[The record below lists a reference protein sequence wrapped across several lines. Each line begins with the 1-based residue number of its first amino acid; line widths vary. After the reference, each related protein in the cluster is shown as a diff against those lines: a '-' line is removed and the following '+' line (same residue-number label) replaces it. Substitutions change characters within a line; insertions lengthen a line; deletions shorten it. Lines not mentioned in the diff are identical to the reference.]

1 MILILNG
8 IQNPTIVF
16 MIIGIIMIASSMQ
29 ISDAISERQILE
41 WSDFQKTENT
51 SSEYDAFLSYGIKRS
66 VDWQKIDSEC
76 SFQLVSLKSEIVIF
90 SEKSWVKQD
99 KKNDELLNHEQR
111 HLDIVEIINRKGTS
125 QFQHK
130 MFQEIECDKNS
141 SDKDIENKAKSI
153 MIDFFNT
160 IEKEHRELQH
170 RYDHETEHGT
180 DKIKQKEWDKKI
192 DCLLKNVN
200 AQLCTI

>member
-1 MILILNG
+1 
-8 IQNPTIVF
+8 

-51 SSEYDAFLSYGIKRS
+51 SSEYDAFLSYGIKRD
-66 VDWQKIDSEC
+66 VAWQKMNSEC

-125 QFQHK
+125 QFQNK

-141 SDKDIENKAKSI
+141 SDKDIENKAKGV
-153 MIDFFNT
+153 MIDFFNI

-170 RYDHETEHGT
+170 RYDHDTVHGT
-180 DKIKQKEWDKKI
+180 DKVKQKEWDKKI
-192 DCLLKNVN
+192 DCLLRNVSEN
-200 AQLCTI
+200 LCGI